1 MDASDAETGLR
12 LRMAASLGIDA
23 PDLRITG
30 NGILD
35 SAYPVSELATASIA
49 TAAAAVA
56 GLVEALGGSRPD
68 VTVDRSLADSWF
80 GSALTPVGWSIPSP
94 WDAIAGDY
102 AALPVAGRPA
112 WIRLHTNAPRHRAAA
127 LRVLGVEAERD
138 HVAAAVA
145 RWSAQE
151 LEDEVVA
158 EGGCAAM
165 LRTPD
170 EWAAHPQGSA
180 VADEPLVAIERTGGP
195 QPDAP
200 RPAMAS
206 EWTPQ
211 PGRPLA
217 GLRVLDLTRV
227 LAGPVATRLLAGLGA
242 DVLRIDS
249 PDWDEPGVVPDMTI
263 GKRLARLDARDPV
276 DLARLRTLLSEAD
289 VLVHGYRSD
298 ALERLGL
305 PDEVRREVRPGL
317 VDVSLDAYG
326 YTGPW
331 RTRRGFDSLVQMSTG
346 IAGAGLR
353 SGLADRP
360 TPLPVQALDHSTGYL
375 MAAAVIAGLA
385 QRIRDG
391 RGTRARLSLARTA
404 AELVSALSL
413 PARPM
418 QARQNG
424 ILSSWTEPVTA
435 SVSLAAPI
443 DTPWGAATVL
453 PAPFAVDGVTVA
465 WSRGP
470 RPLGSDAPSW

>member
-12 LRMAASLGIDA
+12 MRMAASLGIQA
-23 PDLRITG
+23 PDVRITG
-30 NGILD
+30 NGTLD

-49 TAAAAVA
+49 TAAVAVA
-56 GLVEALGGSRPD
+56 DLVEALGGSRPG
-68 VTVDRSLADSWF
+68 VTVDRALGDAWF
-80 GSALTPVGWSIPSP
+80 GSALTPVGWSVPSP

-102 AALPVAGRPA
+102 AALPTADRAA

-127 LRVLGVEAERD
+127 LRVLGVEAERE

-145 RWSAQE
+145 RWTAHELQE
-151 LEDEVVA
+151 AVVA

-165 LRTPD
+165 LHTPD

-180 VADEPLVAIERTGGP
+180 VADEPLIALERT
-195 QPDAP
+195 DAGAARDP
-200 RPAMAS
+200 GAAGSSWAP
-206 EWTPQ
+206 E

-249 PDWDEPGVVPDMTI
+249 PDWDEPGVVPDMTL
-263 GKRLARLDARDPV
+263 GKRLARLDARDPA
-276 DLARLRTLLSEAD
+276 DFARLRSLLAEAD

-298 ALERLGL
+298 ALDRLGL
-305 PDEVRREVRPGL
+305 PDAVRRELRPGL
-317 VDVSLDAYG
+317 IDVSLDAYG
-326 YTGPW
+326 HTGPW
-331 RTRRGFDSLVQMSTG
+331 STRRGFDSLVQMSTG

-360 TPLPVQALDHSTGYL
+360 TPLPVQALDHATGYL
-375 MAAAVIAGLA
+375 MAASVLEGLA
-385 QRIRDG
+385 QRMRDG
-391 RGTRARLSLARTA
+391 HGTRARLSLARTA
-404 AELVSALSL
+404 AELAFAHSLAARPLQPRQTGL
-413 PARPM
+413 PA
-418 QARQNG
+418 
-424 ILSSWTEPVTA
+424 SWTDPVTA

-453 PAPFAVDGVTVA
+453 PAPFGVEGVTVG
-465 WSRGP
+465 WTRGP
-470 RPLGSDAPSW
+470 RPLGSDAPAW

>member
-1 MDASDAETGLR
+1 MEATDAETGLR
-12 LRMAASLGIDA
+12 MRMAASLGLEA
-23 PDLRITG
+23 PDAKITG
-30 NGILD
+30 NGVLD

-56 GLVEALGGSRPD
+56 DLCDALGGSRPA
-68 VTVDRSLADSWF
+68 VTVDRALSDAWF

-145 RWSAQE
+145 RWSALE
-151 LEDEVVA
+151 LEEAVVA

-165 LRTPD
+165 LQTPD

-180 VADEPLVAIERTGGP
+180 VAKEPLIAIERTDAQDPGGTKS
-195 QPDAP
+195 AWG
-200 RPAMAS
+200 AV
-206 EWTPQ
+206 

-227 LAGPVATRLLAGLGA
+227 IAGPVATRLLAGLGA

-263 GKRLARLDARDPV
+263 GKRLARLDARDPT
-276 DLARLRTLLSEAD
+276 DLARLQTLLAGAD
-289 VLVHGYRSD
+289 VVVHGYRSD
-298 ALERLGL
+298 ALDRLGL
-305 PDEVRREVRPGL
+305 PDAVRSQLRPGL

-326 YTGPW
+326 HTGPW
-331 RTRRGFDSLVQMSTG
+331 ATRRGFDSLVQMSTG

-353 SGLADRP
+353 AGLADRP
-360 TPLPVQALDHSTGYL
+360 TPLPVQGLDHATGYL
-375 MAAAVIAGLA
+375 MAASVLVGLA
-385 QRIRDG
+385 RRLRDG
-391 RGTRARLSLARTA
+391 RGSRARLSLARTA
-404 AELVSALSL
+404 AELVHALSL
-413 PARPM
+413 QARPL
-418 QARQNG
+418 QPRPTG
-424 ILSSWTEPVTA
+424 IPSSWTDPVTA
-435 SVSLAAPI
+435 SVSLAAPV

-453 PAPFAVDGVTVA
+453 PAPFAVEGVSVEWA
-465 WSRGP
+465 RGP
-470 RPLGSDAPSW
+470 RPLGSDAPAW